1 MIDII
6 VRTYFIVFIYMKF
19 LQRLFKSNTR
29 SQEDSVAIQK
39 LELELTNCKKHLL
52 EIETISHMGTWHWNI
67 IPNTI
72 SWSQGTYHIFG
83 VDFGAPVSIEFANS
97 FIHPDDKEYYF
108 TALEK
113 LSLGTAPAELDYR
126 IIRKSEVRYVRSRSH
141 MYYDNNGKFVR
152 MVGTIEDI
160 TESYKAE
167 KALTNSEIRHREFI
181 EGTADLITQVDANGN
196 IMFVN
201 HVSEKVFGYKPF
213 ECIGRSSFSFIHPD
227 DQEMTQKAF
236 ESWVEH
242 KTQSITLKNRQVHKN
257 GTIFVMHWSINL
269 HYDDDGLLT
278 TINSIARDITELDIT
293 DKALYFCA
301 QKGWVQSGESFFEE
315 LTNFLTHSL
324 SIEYAFVGTI
334 HPETEDTIDMLAFS
348 QSGNKIEPTQYSL
361 THAPC
366 KNKQDPKL
374 CKYHSDVREKFPKDI
389 LLQKLHAESYASIP
403 LRGSGGDPIG
413 ILVLI
418 DTKPLANES
427 WIDAI
432 LQIVGVRASH
442 ELERQAL
449 DRNLKEY
456 NEQLEETVHTRT
468 QELQDAKDEAEKANN
483 IKSEFLA
490 NMSHEIRTP
499 MNSILGFSQ
508 LLERTAKDVKT
519 TEYVQSIMSS
529 GKSLLALIN
538 DILDLSKIEAGM
550 LDLEYTDFYPAAVFN
565 DIKQIFSHA
574 VTEKGLSFSM
584 SIDSTLTEKL
594 ILDEYRLRQIL
605 INLVGNAI
613 KYTDDGSI
621 ALTVEKVPNTLDTS
635 TIDLLFSITDTGSGI
650 PKNKI
655 DIIFDP
661 FEQTKQHTQIE
672 KEGTGLGLSITQSL
686 VEMMGGTICVTSN
699 EGEGS
704 TFLVTLKGIAIAS
717 LDSHSIEAQNSFD
730 MDTLSFSEAQIL
742 IVDDM
747 DINRIL
753 IKDFL
758 EDYHLTFLE
767 ASNGL
772 EALKLL
778 ENNQPSLI
786 LMDMKMPV
794 MDGQTTIARIKDDP
808 SISVIPIVALTAD
821 AMVSSEK
828 RISSMCDG
836 YLRKP
841 IDQESLIQELM
852 KHLPHTQ

>member
-1 MIDII
+1 MII
-6 VRTYFIVFIYMKF
+6 RTYFIAFTLMRF
-19 LQRLFKSNTR
+19 LQKLFNSKSRT
-29 SQEDSVAIQK
+29 QDDSDTIRK
-39 LELELTNCKKHLL
+39 LELELTHCKKHLL
-52 EIETISHMGTWHWNI
+52 EIETISHMGTWQWDVLQNKI
-67 IPNTI
+67 T
-72 SWSQGTYHIFG
+72 WSQGTYDIFG
-83 VDFGAPVSIEFANS
+83 VSYDTTVSIEFANS
-97 FIHPDDKEYYF
+97 FIHPEDKEYYF
-108 TALEK
+108 TAMER
-113 LSLGTAPAELDYR
+113 LSTGDAPTELDYR
-126 IIRKSEVRYVRSRSH
+126 IIRKSEVRHVRSRSH
-141 MYYDNNGKFVR
+141 MYYDNNGIFVR
-152 MVGTIEDI
+152 MVGTLEDI
-160 TESYKAE
+160 TERFKAE
-167 KALTNSEIRHREFI
+167 KSLTNSEIRHREFI
-181 EGTADLITQVDANGN
+181 EGTADLITQVDTNGN

-201 HVSEKVFGYKPF
+201 HVAEKVFGYKPF
-213 ECIGRSSFSFIHPD
+213 ECIGRSAFSFIHPD

-236 ESWVEH
+236 ESWVER
-242 KTQSITLKNRQVHKN
+242 KIQSITFKNRQIHKN

-269 HYDDDGLLT
+269 HYDNDDQLT

-324 SIEYAFVGTI
+324 SIEYAFVGNI
-334 HPETEDTIDMLAFS
+334 QPDMEDTIAMLAFS
-348 QSGNKIEPTQYSL
+348 QSGHIIEPTYYSL
-361 THAPC
+361 VHAPC

-374 CKYHSDVREKFPKDI
+374 CKYHSDVQEKFPNDL
-389 LLQKLHAESYASIP
+389 LLQRLNAESYASIP

-413 ILVLI
+413 ILVLV

-442 ELERQAL
+442 ELERQTL

-468 QELQDAKDEAEKANN
+468 QELQDAKDEAEKASN

-519 TEYVQSIMSS
+519 TEYVQAITSS

-565 DIKQIFSHA
+565 EIKQVFSHA
-574 VTEKGLSFSM
+574 VTDKGLTFSM
-584 SIDSTLTEKL
+584 SIDSSLTEKL

-605 INLVGNAI
+605 INLVGNAV
-613 KYTDDGSI
+613 KYTDEGSI
-621 ALTVEKVPNTLDTS
+621 TLTVEKVPNILDTS
-635 TIDLLFSITDTGSGI
+635 TIDLLFSVADTGSGI
-650 PKNKI
+650 PEDKI
-655 DIIFDP
+655 DIIFNP

-672 KEGTGLGLSITQSL
+672 KEGTGLGLAITQSL
-686 VEMMGGTICVTSN
+686 IEMMGGTISVTSK

-704 TFLVTLKGIAIAS
+704 TFRVTLKGIAIAS
-717 LDSHSIEAQNSFD
+717 LDSHIVDTQNSFD
-730 MDTLSFSEAQIL
+730 MSTLSFSEAQLL

-767 ASNGL
+767 APNGL

-778 ENNQPSLI
+778 EHNQPSLI